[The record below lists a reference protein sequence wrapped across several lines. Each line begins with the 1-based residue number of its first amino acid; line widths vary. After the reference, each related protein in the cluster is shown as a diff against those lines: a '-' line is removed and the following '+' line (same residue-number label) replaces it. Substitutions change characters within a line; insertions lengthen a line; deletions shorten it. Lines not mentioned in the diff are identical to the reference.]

1 MTPIRKLAA
10 CLCLAGLAGC
20 EAAPTAARTP
30 TEARRDVNQAPVA
43 VVTWTRH
50 VITGGMRYSLNGT
63 GSYDPDGTIVS
74 YFWANNCWPQPESIQ
89 TTTTIDVATGDTC
102 SVTLEVWD
110 NEDGFGSQEVVLN

>member
-1 MTPIRKLAA
+1 
-10 CLCLAGLAGC
+10 
-20 EAAPTAARTP
+20 
-30 TEARRDVNQAPVA
+30 

-50 VITGGMRYSLNGT
+50 VITGGMRYSLSGT

-74 YFWANNCWPQPESIQ
+74 YFWANDCSQPESTQ
-89 TTTTIDVATGDTC
+89 STTTIDVTGGGTC